1 MKLVPSRVPVMEEVD
16 RIIIHS
22 LKDIGCD
29 LDEDIQ
35 GLEEFSTEMVVQAA
49 ARCLKIIQP
58 DIDISDTLP
67 QNMASRFHL
76 SCAIAEAC
84 KGLGYN
90 GDVGYQTFL
99 YSNVGDVRRVF
110 MFLIEKLPREVEK
123 QLEIDVDPVS
133 KLITDIG
140 KEIKRR
146 LDLKTSVKK
155 RAMPFLSVPLETGII
170 TTDTK
175 LKESPKEWK
184 EHVIHHLPFLTEQTK
199 SNNFLPSAIVLN
211 AKGLHIKSE
220 VKSTNA
226 ANNHVDQNAALVSSS
241 LGSEDTWLTMMESLI
256 FGKDESAKSSSFNN
270 DRSGVDIDHNSPSS
284 VSKTN
289 NDSVNEEELIINED
303 PLQNIRKNVEELQI
317 NIKEQQVV
325 LDKIEED
332 CKRELI
338 ITGEK
343 SNEIEFHRKALSLL
357 PQAEENLGKI
367 EESIKNMSEKILS
380 LAVKWESYRKPLI
393 EKYIGVKSKMANKE
407 SQNEK
412 EHDKMKQLKG
422 KIDVI
427 NQQLVAKRGIIA
439 QLEEDYD
446 KLPKNINRSAYTRR
460 IMEIIGNIKKQKDEI
475 EKILKDTKS
484 LQKETNS
491 LNGRLERLFA
501 VCEETIFRNTKKDEF
516 SKRTF
521 KLLTTLH
528 SDCTIIGSLVLEIG
542 TISREITD
550 LKEQIEVESS
560 KNITA
565 NLERISADLEQM
577 KAESKSMTNQIKKLQ
592 SISDVHSH
600 PLL

>member
-1 MKLVPSRVPVMEEVD
+1 MKLVTSSLLVMEEVD
-16 RIIIHS
+16 KIIIHS

-29 LDEDIQ
+29 LDEDLQ

-49 ARCLKIIQP
+49 ARCLKVIQP

-123 QLEIDVDPVS
+123 QLEIYVDPVS

-155 RAMPFLSVPLETGII
+155 TLAVPFLSVPLETGII
-170 TTDTK
+170 TPDTK
-175 LKESPKEWK
+175 LKGSPKDWK

-199 SNNFLPSAIVLN
+199 SNHFLPSAIVLN
-211 AKGLHIKSE
+211 AKGLLNKSDIKSTDA
-220 VKSTNA
+220 TNY
-226 ANNHVDQNAALVSSS
+226 HLDQNTGQVSSS
-241 LGSEDTWLTMMESLI
+241 LRSEETWLTVMESLI
-256 FGKDESAKSSSFNN
+256 FEKDKNTKSNSFSN
-270 DRSGVDIDHNSPSS
+270 DKSGVDIGHNSPS
-284 VSKTN
+284 TAN
-289 NDSVNEEELIINED
+289 NTSANQEELIIDED
-303 PLQNIRKNVEELQI
+303 PVQKIRKKVEELQI
-317 NIKEQQVV
+317 NIKEQQGV
-325 LDKIEED
+325 LDKMEED
-332 CKRELI
+332 CKRELS
-338 ITGEK
+338 ITGEN
-343 SNEIEFHRKALSLL
+343 SNEIELHRKALSLV
-357 PQAEENLGKI
+357 PQAEENLVKI
-367 EESIKNMSEKILS
+367 EESIKDMSAKILS

-393 EKYIGVKSKMANKE
+393 EKYIGVKNKMANKE

-412 EHDKMKQLKG
+412 ELDKMKQLKG
-422 KIDVI
+422 KIEVI
-427 NQQLVAKRGIIA
+427 NKQLVAKRGIIT
-439 QLEEDYD
+439 QLEEEYD
-446 KLPKNINRSAYTRR
+446 KLPKNINRSAYTHR

-516 SKRTF
+516 SKRAF

-542 TISREITD
+542 TISREMTD

-577 KAESKSMTNQIKKLQ
+577 KAESKSLTNQIKKLQ

>member
-1 MKLVPSRVPVMEEVD
+1 
-16 RIIIHS
+16 
-22 LKDIGCD
+22 
-29 LDEDIQ
+29 
-35 GLEEFSTEMVVQAA
+35 MVVQAA
-49 ARCLKIIQP
+49 ARCLKVIQP
-58 DIDISDTLP
+58 DIDISDKLP

-76 SCAIAEAC
+76 SSAIAQAC

-133 KLITDIG
+133 KLMTDIG
-140 KEIKRR
+140 REIRRR
-146 LDLKTSVKK
+146 LDLKTSVK
-155 RAMPFLSVPLETGII
+155 RTLSVPFLSVPLETGII
-170 TTDTK
+170 TPDIQ
-175 LKESPKEWK
+175 LKGSPKEWK
-184 EHVIHHLPFLTEQTK
+184 EHVIHNVPFLTEQTK
-199 SNNFLPSAIVLN
+199 PDHFLPSAIVMN
-211 AKGLHIKSE
+211 AKGLLNKSE
-220 VKSTNA
+220 VKSTDASYNHLEQNDVNA
-226 ANNHVDQNAALVSSS
+226 FSSN
-241 LGSEDTWLTMMESLI
+241 GSEETWLTMMESLI
-256 FGKDESAKSSSFNN
+256 FAKDESAKLNSISSENSGNN
-270 DRSGVDIDHNSPSS
+270 IDHSSPSTAD
-284 VSKTN
+284 KITN
-289 NDSVNEEELIINED
+289 SSLIEKEPIINED
-303 PLQNIRKNVEELQI
+303 PLQKMRNNIEELQI
-317 NIKEQQVV
+317 AIKKQQVI

-338 ITGEK
+338 IAGEK
-343 SNEIEFHRKALSLL
+343 SYEIEFHGKALSLL

-367 EESIKNMSEKILS
+367 EESIKFMSDKILS
-380 LAVKWESYRKPLI
+380 LSVKWESYRKPLI
-393 EKYIGVKSKMANKE
+393 EKYIGAKSKMANKE

-422 KIDVI
+422 KIEVI
-427 NQQLVAKRGIIA
+427 NKQLVAKRGIIA
-439 QLEEDYD
+439 QLEEEYD

-475 EKILKDTKS
+475 EKILKDTKA

-521 KLLTTLH
+521 NLLTTLH

-550 LKEQIEVESS
+550 LKEQIEIESS

-577 KAESKSMTNQIKKLQ
+577 KVESKSLTNQIKKLQ